1 MDIKGCSKSK
11 QLLRLRDKTNPLLEK
26 LCSMSGRRRRK
37 SRDSDDD
44 GSDGDDTED
53 DGDDE
58 SDDDEVEGT
67 AEEPTSDE
75 TDPVFESLSANTPED
90 IPITNV
96 EPSNPV
102 KFEPKE
108 ILKNTNSEAL
118 QDTERRDKNNKR
130 REARREADFSSQ
142 SQRKNPTFV
151 PLSGNFFL
159 HDDRESGRLVDDARE
174 PSQLTE
180 ANLGRQALEQN
191 QQKTR

>member
-1 MDIKGCSKSK
+1 MDIKECCNNK
-11 QLLRLRDKTNPLLEK
+11 QLLLLRDKSYPQLEK

-75 TDPVFESLSANTPED
+75 TDPVVESLPAISED
-90 IPITNV
+90 IPVTNV
-96 EPSNPV
+96 ESFNPV

>member
-1 MDIKGCSKSK
+1 
-11 QLLRLRDKTNPLLEK
+11 
-26 LCSMSGRRRRK
+26 MSGRRRRK

-67 AEEPTSDE
+67 VEEPTLDE
-75 TDPVFESLSANTPED
+75 ANPVVESLPA
-90 IPITNV
+90 PIAENVPVTNV
-96 EPSNPV
+96 EPPNPV

-108 ILKNTNSEAL
+108 ILKNTNSEGL
-118 QDTERRDKNNKR
+118 QDIERRDKNNKR

-142 SQRKNPTFV
+142 SQRKNPAFV

-159 HDDRESGRLVDDARE
+159 HDDRESGRLVDDTRE
-174 PSQLTE
+174 QSQLTE